1 MVATEVR
8 IDLGKLAVSLIAAVI
23 LAAAGWVWRSQS
35 RLQAIDACQEETK
48 ATLEEYEE
56 QLDFYGDVLTEHE
69 RKAEGCRDQLNATRH
84 ELGLPPVARS
94 DWPD

>member
-1 MVATEVR
+1 MATE
-8 IDLGKLAVSLIAAVI
+8 IKLDAGKVAVSLIVAVV
-23 LAAAGWVWRSQS
+23 LAAAGWVWTSQG
-35 RLQAIDACQEETK
+35 RLQAAEMRQEATKETL
-48 ATLEEYEE
+48 AGHEE

-69 RKAEGCRDQLNATRH
+69 RKAEWCRDQVNIARH